1 MTLRTHEEIR
11 TAIERWRAFIHEQR
25 VTIDLRRRE
34 NATPRERIEGE
45 SASIEA
51 AAAAIVI
58 SALTWALGETREPT
72 VRVKIK

>member
-1 MTLRTHEEIR
+1 MQTQEAIR
-11 TAIERWRAFIHEQR
+11 IEVERWRAFVREQR
-25 VTIDLRRRE
+25 LVIVDLKRRD
-34 NATPRERIEGE
+34 AMTPRERIEGE

-51 AAAAIVI
+51 ASAAIII